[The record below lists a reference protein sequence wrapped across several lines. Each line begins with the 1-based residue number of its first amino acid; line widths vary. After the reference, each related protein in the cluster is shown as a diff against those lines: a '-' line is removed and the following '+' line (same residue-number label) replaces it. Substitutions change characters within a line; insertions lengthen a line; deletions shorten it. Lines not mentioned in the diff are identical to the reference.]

1 MASVYKR
8 NGRWVARWKDQDGR
22 WRSQTQGRDKA
33 VALRVAQKYKDDAR
47 LRRAGIIDP
56 TVERIVRAE
65 AQPLDDHLRAYEV
78 ELESRQNTRH
88 YIDNTCG
95 YIHRT
100 AEACGFDTIGDL
112 DAPIVAAYM
121 DELKRKGRSNRTI
134 NAYVSAIKSF
144 SRWLYRNE
152 RLRRDVMV
160 TLRLLN
166 VKTDRRHPR
175 RALTDEEATRLL
187 TTQSIP
193 LERRV
198 IYAVAMG
205 TGLRLGELRSLKV
218 AAFHLDS
225 DPPCVEVE
233 AACSKHRRQD
243 IQPIPVELAATLRTH
258 LEGRAL
264 GEPALRFTYT
274 PIREMKKDLQKAG
287 IPYKN
292 DAGEF
297 VDFHALRHTYITN
310 LRRAGVHLEVA
321 RVLARHSSA
330 ALTSAYTHTVLADL
344 NDAVN
349 RLPPPPRGI
358 FAANNTPQQAQRRST
373 SHEPNTRRTA

>member
-8 NGRWVARWKDQDGR
+8 NGKWVARWKDQDGR
-22 WRSQTQGRDKA
+22 WRPQTQGRDKA
-33 VALRVAQKYKDDAR
+33 IALRVAQKYEDDAR

-56 TVERIVRAE
+56 TIERIVKSE
-65 AQPLDDHLRAYEV
+65 SQLLENHLRAYEV
-78 ELESRQNTRH
+78 ELESRQNTPH

-95 YIHRT
+95 YIRRI
-100 AEACGFDTIGDL
+100 AEACGFETIGDL
-112 DAPIVAAYM
+112 DAPAVAAYVN
-121 DELKRKGRSNRTI
+121 ELKRKGRSNRTV

-144 SRWLYRNE
+144 SKWLCRNE

-160 TLRLLN
+160 TLRILN
-166 VKTDRRHPR
+166 TKVDRRHPR
-175 RALTDEEATRLL
+175 RALSDEEATRLL
-187 TTQSIP
+187 ATKSIP

-205 TGLRLGELRSLKV
+205 TGLRLSELRSLKV
-218 AAFHLDS
+218 RAFHLDG
-225 DPPCVEVE
+225 DAPCVEVE
-233 AACSKHRRQD
+233 AAFSKHRRQD
-243 IQPIPVELAATLRTH
+243 VQPIPVELAATLRRH
-258 LEGRAL
+258 LEGRAPE
-264 GEPALRFTYT
+264 EPALRFTYT
-274 PIREMKKDLQKAG
+274 PIREMKKDLKKAG

-310 LRRAGVHLEVA
+310 LERAGVHLEVA

-330 ALTSAYTHTVLADL
+330 ALTSAYTHTVPTDL

-349 RLPPPPRGI
+349 RLPAVPRGT
-358 FAANNTPQQAQRRST
+358 FAANETP
-373 SHEPNTRRTA
+373 E